1 MVTFS
6 GMQMELFHCLWLYS
20 RQSEEP
26 KKISVG
32 IFEYILAS
40 MLKVFQHT
48 GVDAKSKNDP
58 KSQNK
63 VKGQLNA
70 KIAKFI

>member
-1 MVTFS
+1 
-6 GMQMELFHCLWLYS
+6 MELYNVISINS

-40 MLKVFQHT
+40 MLKVF
-48 GVDAKSKNDP
+48 
-58 KSQNK
+58 
-63 VKGQLNA
+63 LNM
-70 KIAKFI
+70 

>member
-1 MVTFS
+1 MLTMSSIANNRPHVMRKRLILRQFMQVDQYNTFVVHY
-6 GMQMELFHCLWLYS
+6 LVVVYLWFIS

-40 MLKVFQHT
+40 MLKVF
-48 GVDAKSKNDP
+48 
-58 KSQNK
+58 
-63 VKGQLNA
+63 LNM
-70 KIAKFI
+70 

>member
-1 MVTFS
+1 MDS
-6 GMQMELFHCLWLYS
+6 YYS

-40 MLKVFQHT
+40 ILKVF
-48 GVDAKSKNDP
+48 
-58 KSQNK
+58 
-63 VKGQLNA
+63 LNM
-70 KIAKFI
+70 